1 MSPSIPRTINRIRSV
16 IMNGQ
21 YSFINMLPRPM
32 IRMQGNHSYV
42 LPSECIKFF
51 LGSGHLPLLF
61 DTMAVPLVYT
71 SPKDTPRGVDIA
83 KELHRTKGHQ
93 AITHF
98 PISFFEWK
106 DNCEP
111 SKSNKKSKSG
121 SLWIWTMTII
131 TSA

>member
-1 MSPSIPRTINRIRSV
+1 
-16 IMNGQ
+16 MNGQ
-21 YSFINMLPRPM
+21 YSFINMLPRPK

-42 LPSECIKFF
+42 LLSECIKFF

-93 AITHF
+93 AIHISQFLFLNGKTIVSPPS
-98 PISFFEWK
+98 PIRNPNL
-106 DNCEP
+106 DVC
-111 SKSNKKSKSG
+111 G
-121 SLWIWTMTII
+121 YGQ
-131 TSA
+131 